1 MTNRDL
7 IKQLLEFDLDSKV
20 ALSIS
25 EEYLSDFKV
34 SEGYDDK
41 IILGEPMG

>member
-7 IKQLLEFDLDSKV
+7 IKQLLEFDLDSEV

-25 EEYLSDFKV
+25 EEYLSNFKV
-34 SEGYDDK
+34 REGYDDK
-41 IILGEPMG
+41 IMLTE